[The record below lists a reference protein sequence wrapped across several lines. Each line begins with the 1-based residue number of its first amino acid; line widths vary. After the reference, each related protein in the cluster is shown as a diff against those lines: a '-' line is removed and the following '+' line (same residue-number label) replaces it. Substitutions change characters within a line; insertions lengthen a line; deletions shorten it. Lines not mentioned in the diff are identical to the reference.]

1 MSDAV
6 LRFAYGWDDLLP
18 TDEPNHALVAAI
30 AGADVRYFSANVIGF
45 ENGREWPTSSR
56 VELAY
61 SKSDGAFRALWKS
74 GIGDTPELPGTI
86 ISDWSTAATR
96 DDAMAQ
102 FFGRQKATG
111 FPVLGVCQLVKVR
124 NGTKGYRDAPVVF
137 GYELPLP

>member
-6 LRFAYGWDDLLP
+6 LRFAYSWDDLMP
-18 TDEPNHALVAAI
+18 TDEPSCVLVAAV
-30 AGADVRYFSANVIGF
+30 AGADVRYFSANVLAF
-45 ENGREWPTSSR
+45 ENGREWPTSSW

-61 SKSDGAFRALWKS
+61 SKRDGAFRALWKS
-74 GIGDTPELPGTI
+74 GIGDTLELPGTI

-96 DDAMAQ
+96 DDAIAQ
-102 FFGRQKATG
+102 FFMRQEATG
-111 FPVLGVCQLVKVR
+111 FPLLGVCKVVKVR